1 MANGEWRQAAQTLR
15 GVLSTNKENLLV
27 NKKKYLHSSFFF
39 LHNFYE
45 PTFFLTHI

>member
-27 NKKKYLHSSFFF
+27 KNKKKKIESTL
-39 LHNFYE
+39 L
-45 PTFFLTHI
+45 P